1 MLKQTLQQKMLQK
14 LSPQQIQ
21 FIKLLQVPTAMLEQR
36 IKEELEE
43 NPALEESEWEEPDL
57 KDEYSDLDEERE
69 PEEVDEYDEV
79 AEQDVDVSEYLDS
92 DDTPDYKL
100 EDNNYRSEEDE
111 RDFRPGFSVV
121 NSFHEQLMDQ
131 LSLLDLTEEEF
142 LVGQQLVGS
151 IDEDGYLRRP
161 LHSIVDDLAFSQ
173 NIHVEEKVVEAML
186 QRIHKFDPAGV
197 GARDLQECLLLQLER
212 KQDKQSARDAMKIL
226 NRFFDEY
233 TKKHFD
239 KIARSLNLDREAM
252 RLAHQEIIHLNPR
265 PGNSGADNS
274 KVMQVIPDFVIHNE
288 DGELQLRLNARNA
301 PDLRISD
308 TYKEMFRHYEK
319 AEKRDKKMREA
330 VSFVKQKLDAAK
342 WFIDAIRQRQH
353 TLLSTM
359 DAIMEHQ
366 RDFFYTGDQTK
377 LKPMILKD
385 IADKVNL
392 DISTISRVANSKY
405 VQTEFGTFLL
415 KSFFSEGIMTDS
427 GEEASSKEVKQ
438 ILSDLIGAEEKR
450 RPLADD
456 KLAELLNEKGY
467 NIARRTVAKYRE
479 QLGIPVARLRK
490 EL

>member
-1 MLKQTLQQKMLQK
+1 MLKQTLQQKLLQK

-43 NPALEESEWEEPDL
+43 NPALEEAWDEPTVL
-57 KDEYSDLDEERE
+57 DEYSDLDEDRVSNE
-69 PEEVDEYDEV
+69 PDEYEEGSSSDL
-79 AEQDVDVSEYLDS
+79 DVSEYLDG
-92 DDTPDYKL
+92 DDTPEYKL
-100 EDNNYRSEEDE
+100 DDNNYRSEEDE
-111 RDFRPGFSVV
+111 RDSRPSIVMV
-121 NSFHEQLMDQ
+121 DSFYEALMDQ
-131 LSLLDLTEEEF
+131 LHMLELNAQEYII
-142 LVGQQLVGS
+142 GQQLVGS
-151 IDEDGYLRRP
+151 MDEDGYLRRP
-161 LHSIVDDLAFSQ
+161 LESMIDDLAFTQ
-173 NIHVEEKVVEAML
+173 NVHVTLEEVEAML
-186 QRIHKFDPAGV
+186 LRIQRFDPAGI
-197 GARDLQECLLLQLER
+197 GARDLQECLLLQLQRRSEQQPVHNAIR
-212 KQDKQSARDAMKIL
+212 IISRY
-226 NRFFDEY
+226 FDEY
-233 TKKHFD
+233 SKKHFD
-239 KIARSLNLDREAM
+239 KIARGLSLDEEEM
-252 RLAHQEIIHLNPR
+252 RAAHHEIIRLNPR
-265 PGNSGADNS
+265 PGNTHQDNS
-274 KVMQVIPDFVIHNE
+274 KVLQVIPDFIIHNE
-288 DGELQLRLNARNA
+288 SGALQLRLNARNA

-308 TYKEMFRHYEK
+308 TYREMFKHYDQ
-319 AEKRDKKMREA
+319 AEKRDKKMKEA
-330 VSFVKQKLDAAK
+330 VTFVKQKLDAAK

-359 DAIMEHQ
+359 DAILEHQ
-366 RDFFYTGDQTK
+366 EEFFLTGDQTK

-438 ILSDLIGAEEKR
+438 ILTDLIGAEETRK
-450 RPLADD
+450 PLSDD

-479 QLGIPVARLRK
+479 QLNIPVARLRK

>member
-79 AEQDVDVSEYLDS
+79 AEQEVDVSEYLEA

-173 NIHVEEKVVEAML
+173 NIHVEEEVVEAML
-186 QRIHKFDPAGV
+186 QRIQKFDPAGV

-212 KQDKQSARDAMKIL
+212 KKDKQSARDAIKIL
-226 NRFFDEY
+226 NRFFEEY

>member
-1 MLKQTLQQKMLQK
+1 
-14 LSPQQIQ
+14 
-21 FIKLLQVPTAMLEQR
+21 
-36 IKEELEE
+36 
-43 NPALEESEWEEPDL
+43 
-57 KDEYSDLDEERE
+57 
-69 PEEVDEYDEV
+69 
-79 AEQDVDVSEYLDS
+79 
-92 DDTPDYKL
+92 
-100 EDNNYRSEEDE
+100 
-111 RDFRPGFSVV
+111 
-121 NSFHEQLMDQ
+121 
-131 LSLLDLTEEEF
+131 
-142 LVGQQLVGS
+142 
-151 IDEDGYLRRP
+151 
-161 LHSIVDDLAFSQ
+161 
-173 NIHVEEKVVEAML
+173 
-186 QRIHKFDPAGV
+186 
-197 GARDLQECLLLQLER
+197 
-212 KQDKQSARDAMKIL
+212 MKIL
-226 NRFFDEY
+226 LRFFDEY